1 MGQGLERFYDKRTFP
16 RPPECGTDFLRL
28 LEPSHSKTFLDAV
41 SEGCCSSSKCYV
53 DLPAACLQ
61 ELMAEVMK
69 ISSGTEQQA
78 RLGQGLVADRC
89 TSEITTLHMLVEQGL
104 GGLHQAGCP
113 CTKLFP

>member
-1 MGQGLERFYDKRTFP
+1 
-16 RPPECGTDFLRL
+16 
-28 LEPSHSKTFLDAV
+28 
-41 SEGCCSSSKCYV
+41 
-53 DLPAACLQ
+53 
-61 ELMAEVMK
+61 MAEVMK
-69 ISSGTEQQA
+69 ISSGSEQQA